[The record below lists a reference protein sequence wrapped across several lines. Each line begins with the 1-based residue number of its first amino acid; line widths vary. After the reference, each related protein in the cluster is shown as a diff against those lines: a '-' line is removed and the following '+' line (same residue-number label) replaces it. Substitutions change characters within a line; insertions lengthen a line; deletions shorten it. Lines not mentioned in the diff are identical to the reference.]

1 MARFWQHMASPV
13 VSPIEAASVPVV
25 TSLPSPN
32 TAVKQN
38 IDLKAASAMAQ
49 RDWHFLEVGP
59 EGLEE
64 GTEEEVIS
72 LFLPHS
78 SFLQRTSST

>member
-13 VSPIEAASVPVV
+13 VSPIGAASVPVV

-38 IDLKAASAMAQ
+38 IDLKEASAIAQ

-64 GTEEEVIS
+64 GTKEVLNELS
-72 LFLPHS
+72 LIHI
-78 SFLQRTSST
+78 